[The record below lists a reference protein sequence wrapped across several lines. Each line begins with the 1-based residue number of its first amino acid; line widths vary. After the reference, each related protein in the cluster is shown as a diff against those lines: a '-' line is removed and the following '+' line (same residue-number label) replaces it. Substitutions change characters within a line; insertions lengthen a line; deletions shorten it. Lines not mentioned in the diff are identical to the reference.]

1 MKKMAPPSNAT
12 VADCLEACASAYS
25 LTRKQMLAL
34 DSDPSHGSAAY
45 SARGL
50 AALIMARM
58 QGFSYREVADHLG
71 YASKGAV
78 FALIDK
84 YEQLERATPEVAR
97 LVQKTA
103 KSIGLRDPREKV
115 SVSAAGASRSKKIE
129 RER

>member
-1 MKKMAPPSNAT
+1 MKKMTPPSNAS
-12 VADCLEACASAYS
+12 VAECLDASAAAYG

-34 DSDPSHGSAAY
+34 DNESVHSSAAY

-50 AALIMARM
+50 SALILARI
-58 QGFSYREVADHLG
+58 QGYSYREVADQLG

-84 YEQLERATPEVAR
+84 YEQLEQASPEVAR

-103 KSIGLRDPREKV
+103 KALGLRDPREKV
-115 SVSAAGASRSKKIE
+115 KLGASNTPSATK
-129 RER
+129 